1 VARREF
7 PLRLNSQGVALPLG
21 AALPFFSVAKVHLG
35 IICGNEE
42 AMIGRFLDSFLPHVD
57 SLSVVRAIGNQPPD
71 KSLDIAKERGCL
83 TGEYLNAKGNDWPH
97 IDNFAKARNQSFAL
111 APEGTDFLM
120 WADCD
125 DLLTDTASKVL
136 RLIRDGKDPE
146 ADVIYA
152 PYVTNA
158 SGSYARR
165 VRLIK
170 TTAYDQWINAVHE
183 DIEHKEGAKLTWAK
197 ELQVVHVPENNKRG
211 SVLRNRRILEAI
223 PAEERTGREW
233 WFLFRECETQ
243 EDIPKAMEAA
253 IIATGR
259 EDLGDEEK
267 FVAYQTIGR
276 WLKNVEDAERPLLE
290 AVRLMPSRRE
300 GYAELAKLHL
310 KRGSAAKA
318 LAYVSAMEAQDEP
331 TEASW
336 THDASLYGWRAHD
349 LRCLALA
356 KNDRQEDAR
365 RLRRA
370 WHKRNK
376 VRIAIG
382 HPTCRPEKAIAVR
395 EMALSRAAKPDQ
407 IAYYFGINEGDSE
420 VVEALAHYP
429 HGLSQA
435 APAGHASAV
444 ANYNAAAR
452 ACAESG
458 ARIFLMLQDDLY
470 PPHGWDE
477 MIVRAF
483 EGHMDAPAVLHLS
496 DGFRKEGDPLMV
508 AMCYNWRWWLGRE
521 WLLCPEYDGYW
532 SDTEYSYRAYRDTK
546 VINGRHIQLYHDH
559 PIFTGAASDEEYRR
573 QNNPEANERGKAIF
587 QRRNPDAVAK
597 GW

>member
-1 VARREF
+1 
-7 PLRLNSQGVALPLG
+7 
-21 AALPFFSVAKVHLG
+21 
-35 IICGNEE
+35 
-42 AMIGRFLDSFLPHVD
+42 MIGRFLDLFQPHVD
-57 SLSVVRAIGNQPPD
+57 SVSVVRAIGNQPPD

-83 TGEYLNAKGNDWPH
+83 TGEYLNAEGNDWPH

-111 APEGTDFLM
+111 APADTDWLM

-183 DIEHKEGAKLTWAK
+183 DIEHKEGSKLTWAK
-197 ELQVVHVPENNKRG
+197 ELQVVHMPENNKRG

-223 PAEERTGREW
+223 PVEERTGREW

-310 KRGSAAKA
+310 KRGSAPKA
-318 LAYVSAMEAQDEP
+318 LAYVNAMEAQDEP

-356 KNDRQEDAR
+356 KNDRHEDAR

-395 EMALSRAAKPDQ
+395 EMALSRAAKPEQ
-407 IAYYFGINEGDSE
+407 VAYYFGINEGDSA

-435 APAGHASAV
+435 VPAGHASAV

-483 EGHMDAPAVLHLS
+483 EGHMDTPAVLHLS

-546 VINGRHIQLYHDH
+546 VINGRHIKLYHDH
-559 PIFTGAASDEEYRR
+559 PAFTGAASDEEYRR
-573 QNNPEANERGKAIF
+573 QSNAEANERGREIF
-587 QRRNPDAVAK
+587 ARRNPDAVAK
-597 GW
+597 GWCAPL

>member
-1 VARREF
+1 
-7 PLRLNSQGVALPLG
+7 
-21 AALPFFSVAKVHLG
+21 
-35 IICGNEE
+35 
-42 AMIGRFLDSFLPHVD
+42 MIGRFLDSFFPHFD
-57 SLSVVRAIGNQPPD
+57 SVSVVRAIGNQAPD
-71 KSLDIAKERGCL
+71 KTLEIAKERGCL
-83 TGEYLNAKGNDWPH
+83 TGEYRNAEGNDWPH
-97 IDNFAKARNQSFAL
+97 VDNFAAARNQSFAM

-125 DLLTDTASKVL
+125 DLLTDSGAKVL

-165 VRLIK
+165 ARLIK
-170 TTAYDQWINAVHE
+170 SAAYDQWINAVHE
-183 DIEHKEGAKLTWAK
+183 DIEHKEGSKLIWAH
-197 ELQVVHVPENNKRG
+197 ELQVVHMPENNKRG
-211 SVLRNRRILEAI
+211 SVLRNRRILESI
-223 PAEERTGREW
+223 PEDKRTGREW
-233 WFLFRECETQ
+233 WFLFRECELQ
-243 EDIPKAMEAA
+243 EDIPTAMQAA
-253 IIATGR
+253 IMATGC

-276 WLKNVEDAERPLLE
+276 WIKNVDDAERPLLE
-290 AVRLMPSRRE
+290 AVRLMPHRRE
-300 GYAELAKLHL
+300 GYAELAKVHL
-310 KRGSAAKA
+310 ARGSAAKA
-318 LAYVSAMEAQDEP
+318 LAYVHSMEAQDEP
-331 TEASW
+331 SEPSW
-336 THDASLYGWRAHD
+336 THDASLFGWRAHD

-356 KNDRQEDAR
+356 KNGKQEDSR

-370 WHKRNK
+370 WHKQNK

-395 EMALSRAAKPDQ
+395 EMALSRAAKPEQ
-407 IAYYFGINEGDSE
+407 VAYYFGINEGDSE
-420 VVEALAHYP
+420 VVDALAHYP
-429 HGLSQA
+429 HAVSQA
-435 APAGHASAV
+435 VPEGHASAV

-452 ACAESG
+452 AAAESG

-532 SDTEYSYRAYRDTK
+532 SDTEYSFRAYRDNK
-546 VINGRHIQLYHDH
+546 VLNGRHIQLYHDH
-559 PIFTGAASDEEYRR
+559 PAFTGAASDDEYRR
-573 QNNPEANERGKAIF
+573 QSNPVANERGREIF
-587 QRRNPDAVAK
+587 TRRNPDAVAK
-597 GW
+597 GWCGPL